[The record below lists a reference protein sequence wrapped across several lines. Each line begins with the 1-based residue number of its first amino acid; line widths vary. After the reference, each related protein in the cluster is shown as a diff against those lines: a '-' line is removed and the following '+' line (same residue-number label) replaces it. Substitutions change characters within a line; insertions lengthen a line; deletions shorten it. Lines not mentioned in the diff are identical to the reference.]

1 MFVEEHGAKL
11 GEPVGWVFE
20 RAQDD
25 RALVDRQ
32 REQLHAVVEGTSSRS
47 ANVFGADRPHRVG
60 ELRDGVGGTGTPASI
75 IAARLWAHPAE
86 VPDLPEAAKRLE
98 PRPTEVTPEARYARW
113 VVQLDLIIH
122 DVYALNH
129 HRRLY
134 RDVRDMA
141 VAAELPDWVFF
152 DALSIWYASS
162 QSSAIRRLVDRRRGT
177 ISLVRLLDEMMRY
190 PEG

>member
-1 MFVEEHGAKL
+1 MIGEQDGAQLRERLRRILERREH
-11 GEPVGWVFE
+11 
-20 RAQDD
+20 D
-25 RALVDRQ
+25 RPLVDRQ
-32 REQLHAVVEGTSSRS
+32 REQLHVVVEGTSSRS
-47 ANVFGADRPHRVG
+47 ANSSAPTAPTVSASSATASAS
-60 ELRDGVGGTGTPASI
+60 TGTPASI
-75 IAARLWAHPAE
+75 IAARLCAHPAE